1 MSGLTI
7 GGLRKVGTMHN
18 KLPKTFEKKYFLWIG
33 AWSPRFYWHCRPS
46 DVTQVANVTMNKYSG
61 GSR

>member
-18 KLPKTFEKKYFLWIG
+18 KLPKTFEKNISCGLG
-33 AWSPRFYWHCRPS
+33 PGPLSPIRCDPS
-46 DVTQVANVTMNKYSG
+46 G
-61 GSR
+61 